1 MPLTSERSVEIERPI
16 EEVFEYTNENVA
28 EWSITVVEDIPIET
42 MPDGG
47 VGSTF
52 RCVTED
58 RGHRMEFEG
67 IVTRHEPPNASAV
80 NLVGKQFDID
90 VLYLF
95 EDLDRRTRVTQVS
108 VVQPKG
114 LIMKLFFRVIG
125 PFMKKSSCDAADKE
139 LASLKQYVESQ
150 PNA

>member
-1 MPLTSERSVEIERPI
+1 MALTSERSVEIERPI
-16 EEVFEYTNENVA
+16 DEVFRHTNDNVA
-28 EWSITVVEDIPIET
+28 KWSITVVEDTPIET

-58 RGHRMEFEG
+58 RGHRMEFDG
-67 IVTRHEPPNASAV
+67 TVTRHEPPTASAV

-90 VLYLF
+90 ALYLF
-95 EDLDRRTRVTQVS
+95 EDLNGRTRVTQVS

-114 LIMKLFFRVIG
+114 LIMKLFFAVIG
-125 PFMKKSSCDAADKE
+125 PLMRKSSCDAADKE
-139 LASLKQYVESQ
+139 LASLKQYVENM
-150 PNA
+150 P